1 LAEQR
6 LGHDQQDTPCTFGA
20 ALGNHQARL
29 NRLSQADLI
38 CEDAT
43 AFAKTSKRKDDR
55 VYLVGIGINAG
66 LPLRSGIPLP
76 FVRAADTDEVL
87 S

>member
-1 LAEQR
+1 
-6 LGHDQQDTPCTFGA
+6 
-20 ALGNHQARL
+20 LGNHQAGF

-38 CEDAT
+38 CENAT
-43 AFAKTSKRKDDR
+43 AFAKTPKRKDDR

-66 LPLRSGIPLP
+66 LPLCSGISLP
-76 FVRAADTDEVL
+76 VVRAANTDEVL